1 MLSLDLSFY
10 NWELFTNYILKGLLF
25 SVQLTVIATVG
36 GILFGTF
43 LALMRLS
50 GKVNSNLS
58 GILPVSK
65 VVQRDMNAEVLK
77 SPI

>member
-1 MLSLDLSFY
+1 MFSIDLSFY

-36 GILFGTF
+36 GTVFGTF

-50 GKVNSNLS
+50 GRASLVYPATIYVA
-58 GILPVSK
+58 G
-65 VVQRDMNAEVLK
+65 
-77 SPI
+77 